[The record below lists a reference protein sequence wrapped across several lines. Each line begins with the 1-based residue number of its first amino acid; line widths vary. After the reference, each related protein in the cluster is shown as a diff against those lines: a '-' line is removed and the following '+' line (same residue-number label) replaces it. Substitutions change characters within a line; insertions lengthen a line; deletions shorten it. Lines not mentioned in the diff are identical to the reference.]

1 MSETT
6 EKAAKN
12 PMDIIDQNAV
22 LFCVDNTDITAKQIM
37 AVLAMLL
44 VEDCTV
50 PFITRY
56 RKDKTGGLDEEQ
68 IRLIQEKY
76 DEYIEREK
84 RRAFILEAITKQEMM
99 TPEIEKKIKAA
110 TNINQLED
118 IYAPFKSKRK
128 TKAQI
133 AKEAG
138 LEPFAILMKTSKLP
152 MPELAKEALKF
163 INKDKKV
170 ATFED
175 VLKGACDIIIEEIA
189 HDTELKET
197 LRNDYWAQAMI
208 KSSPRKGY
216 EEIKDWQKYK
226 DYFEYEQKVADLRDP
241 KAAHR
246 FLAIRRAQTEKI
258 LKVEIVFDEEYANNM
273 ILSKHFAD
281 TGVTSYKALVDCASK
296 AYKNYIHS
304 SLDLE
309 IKGELKKLSDESA
322 IDVFGVN
329 LKNLLLQPYLGPKT
343 VLALDPGVVTG
354 CKTVVVDNTG
364 KFVVDTVVY
373 PHPPRN
379 QVRESATILNAMIE
393 QFNVEYIAIGNG
405 TFGRETLQ
413 FVEDNVT
420 AVKDGKV
427 KATMISEDGASIYS
441 ASAIAKKEFPDKDAT
456 VRGAI
461 SIGRRFQDPLAE
473 LVKIDPKSIGVGQY
487 QHDVNQI
494 RLKKSLDGVVESC
507 VNFVGVDINTASA
520 PLLSF
525 ISGIGPTVAGNI
537 VKHRDKNGLFS
548 DRSEILKVSRFTDKV
563 FQQAAGFLRVY
574 NGANPLDATFIH
586 PENYDMLEN
595 WAQSKGFTL
604 EQLTTDNA
612 VANQL
617 KSDKDLIAKLGE
629 FTVNDIYKS
638 LTAPSQDPRTEFKTT
653 EFRKDAREIKDIK
666 IGERYPGIVKNI
678 TQFGAFVDI
687 GIKENGLVHVS
698 QMADHFVD
706 NALDV
711 LKVGQEVS
719 AVVLDVDMDRKRIA
733 LSLKSD
739 GAEEAKTYERPSGGP
754 RQSKPRGGGKPKMPK
769 QNDAPLKNNAFAAL
783 AGFKV
788 K

>member
-197 LRNDYWAQAMI
+197 LRNDYWAQALI

-586 PENYDMLEN
+586 PENYEMLEN

>member
-586 PENYDMLEN
+586 PENYEMLEN

>member
-133 AKEAG
+133 AKEVG

-754 RQSKPRGGGKPKMPK
+754 RQSKPRAGGKPKMPK
-769 QNDAPLKNNAFAAL
+769 QNDTPLKNNAFAAL

>member
-1 MSETT
+1 MSEKT
-6 EKAAKN
+6 
-12 PMDIIDQNAV
+12 IDQNAV
-22 LFCVDNTDITAKQIM
+22 VYCVETTAIAAKQIM
-37 AVLAMLL
+37 TVLALLML
-44 VEDCTV
+44 EDCTV

-84 RRAFILEAITKQEMM
+84 RREYILEAITKQEMM
-99 TPEIEKKIKAA
+99 TPELEKKIKAA

-118 IYAPFKSKRK
+118 IYAPYKSKRK

-133 AKEAG
+133 AKDAG
-138 LEPFAILMKTSKLP
+138 LEPFSLLMKTSKLP

-163 INKDKKV
+163 INTEKKV

-189 HDTELKET
+189 HDTEIKEV
-197 LRNDYWAQAMI
+197 LRKDYWTQAI
-208 KSSPRKGY
+208 LKSSPRKGH
-216 EEIKDWQKYK
+216 EEIKDVQKYK
-226 DYFEYEQKVADLRDP
+226 DYFEFEQKISDLRAP

-246 FLAIRRAQTEKI
+246 FLAIRRAQTAKI
-258 LKVEIVFDEEYANNM
+258 LKVEIMFDEEYAKNLV
-273 ILSKHFAD
+273 ISKHFTD
-281 TGVTSYKALVDCASK
+281 TSVTSYMALVDCASK

-309 IKGELKKLSDESA
+309 IRGELKKLADESA

-329 LKNLLLQPYLGPKT
+329 LKNLLLQPYLGSKT
-343 VLALDPGVVTG
+343 VLALDPGVVSG

-364 KFVVDTVVY
+364 KFLVDTVVF
-373 PHPPRN
+373 PHPPRR
-379 QVRESATILNAMIE
+379 QVKESATILNAMIE

-405 TFGRETLQ
+405 TFGRETLS
-413 FVEDNVT
+413 FVEQNIT
-420 AVKDGKV
+420 AVKSGKV

-441 ASAIAKKEFPDKDAT
+441 ASPIAKKEFPDKDAT

-494 RLKKSLDGVVESC
+494 RLKKSLDAVVESC

-520 PLLSF
+520 PLLAF
-525 ISGIGPTVAGNI
+525 ISGVGPTVATNI
-537 VKHRDKNGLFS
+537 VKHRDKNGLFVNR
-548 DRSEILKVSRFTDKV
+548 DEILKVSRLSEKV
-563 FQQAAGFLRVY
+563 FTQAAGFMRIY
-574 NGANPLDATFIH
+574 NSKNPLDATFIH
-586 PENYDMLEN
+586 PESYDVIEKWVTN
-595 WAQSKGFTL
+595 NSTTL
-604 EQLTTDNA
+604 EELTSNPDVARKLTTD
-612 VANQL
+612 
-617 KSDKDLIAKLGE
+617 KELIEKLGK
-629 FTVNDIYKS
+629 FTLDDVFKS
-638 LTAPSQDPRTEFKTT
+638 LTAPSQDPRTEFKST
-653 EFRKDAREIKDIK
+653 EFRKDATDLKHIK

-678 TQFGAFVDI
+678 TQFGAFIDI

-733 LSLKSD
+733 LTLKTGED
-739 GAEEAKTYERPSGGP
+739 TRNYDRPSSGG
-754 RQSKPRGGGKPKMPK
+754 RPK
-769 QNDAPLKNNAFAAL
+769 QNTPKAKVDVPLKNNAFAAL
-783 AGFKV
+783 AGFKL